1 MKTPDTFKGFG
12 IPQLIEIIR
21 LKENSEAEFDRA
33 LARYRRQGM
42 STEDAVQFVGI
53 SVLCLQLEQ
62 HGFQPGRDFR
72 YVSTRQA
79 LALSPA
85 AKKHLQDAIGA
96 DNWDQLTVE
105 SLVPDPLEIDHSDIR
120 MVEGE
125 PFTSPATF
133 AKAVVG
139 RLLGR
144 ELPVELDCIKSWDGA
159 GQVAGGLLLEHLG
172 LSEDDATDLLRNA
185 LAGADGAEER
195 LVQRLT
201 QAIEHAA
208 QEGGEEDSKESDQ

>member
-12 IPQLIEIIR
+12 IPQPIEIIR

-33 LARYRRQGM
+33 LARYRRQGI

-62 HGFQPGRDFR
+62 HGFQQGRDFR

-85 AKKHLQDAIGA
+85 AKQHLQDAIGP
-96 DNWDQLTVE
+96 DNWDQLAVE
-105 SLVPDPLEIDHSDIR
+105 SLVPDPLEIDHSEIL
-120 MVEGE
+120 MVDGE
-125 PFTSPATF
+125 TLASPANV

-139 RLLGR
+139 RLMGR
-144 ELPVELDCIKSWDGA
+144 ELPVEFGFIESWDRA
-159 GQVAGGLLLEHLG
+159 GQVAGGLLLERLG
-172 LSEDDATDLLRNA
+172 LSEADATDLLRNA
-185 LAGADGAEER
+185 LAGMDGAEER

-201 QAIEHAA
+201 QALEHAA
-208 QEGGEEDSKESDQ
+208 QEDGEEGDQ